1 MRSLVCVVESSDKG
15 ATLPDFHYDPNPWPA
30 GFLPETTFSPD
41 SPPPGLAAAN
51 TEAPPR
57 VGNGEPLLLL
67 PEVLPPNAAGASSAP
82 WALPP
87 DLCCPI
93 LKELFEDP
101 VTAADGET

>member
-1 MRSLVCVVESSDKG
+1 MRRARLTVRSLVCVVESSDKG
-15 ATLPDFHYDPNPWPA
+15 ATLPDLHYDPNPWPA

-67 PEVLPPNAAGASSAP
+67 QEVRSHRMSHFQLIKLRSFTEGGGASY
-82 WALPP
+82 L
-87 DLCCPI
+87 D
-93 LKELFEDP
+93 
-101 VTAADGET
+101 